1 MTEMFEFIRDFEG
14 DIPGATAINC
24 GNYLDMDLKMA
35 KLYSQKFLDDI
46 LYKIDEE
53 HLNYPV

>member
-1 MTEMFEFIRDFEG
+1 MFEFIRDFEE
-14 DIPGATAINC
+14 IYQATTINC

-53 HLNYPV
+53 HLNYTV